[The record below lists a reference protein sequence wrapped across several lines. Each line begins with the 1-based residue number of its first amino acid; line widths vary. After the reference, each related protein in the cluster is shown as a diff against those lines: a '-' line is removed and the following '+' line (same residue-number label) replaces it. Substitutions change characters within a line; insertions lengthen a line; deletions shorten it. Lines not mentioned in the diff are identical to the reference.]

1 MKSFK
6 LRRQILMDRMR
17 QQFESSKVNFLNKG
31 LFQEEIDRLTNEY
44 RAYQFYL
51 EDFVTRYCQKV
62 YNK

>member
-17 QQFESSKVNFLNKG
+17 LYFDTPGVNFLNKG
-31 LFQEEIDRLTNEY
+31 LFQEEIDRLINEN

-51 EDFVTRYCQKV
+51 EDFVTRYCRQV